1 MREQEDLSCLIAK
14 SALFFV
20 RVSRERVRK
29 ERGGARGGERFFLGA
44 RNIETRRTPCLE
56 TSHALP
62 DGTFLSLVR
71 VLLKTREHDAAL
83 CSHERPGNS
92 ELAHRSSHAFVV
104 APPHG

>member
-1 MREQEDLSCLIAK
+1 MREQEDLSCVIAK
-14 SALFFV
+14 APFSLFVCRGSAYEKSAAVRAAENVFFWV
-20 RVSRERVRK
+20 R
-29 ERGGARGGERFFLGA
+29 
-44 RNIETRRTPCLE
+44 E
-56 TSHALP
+56 TSKRDAHVRGNVAALP